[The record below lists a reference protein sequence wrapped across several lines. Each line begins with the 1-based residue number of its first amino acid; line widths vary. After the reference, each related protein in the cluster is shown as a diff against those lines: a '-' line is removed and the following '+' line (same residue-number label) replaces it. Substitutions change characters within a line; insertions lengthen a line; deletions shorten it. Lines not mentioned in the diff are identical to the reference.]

1 MMHPD
6 VTAAVARER
15 IADFEREARTARPEV
30 DTPSGYGPGGG
41 NPATRLEA
49 LIGFLGKAGA
59 ADSWIPRPRVSS
71 ESTESR
77 R

>member
-15 IADFEREARTARPEV
+15 IADFQREAKTSAPQV
-30 DTPSGYGPGGG
+30 DAPSGRGPGGG
-41 NPATRLEA
+41 NPSTRLEA
-49 LIGFLGKAGA
+49 LIGFLGRAGA
-59 ADSWIPRPRVSS
+59 PDSWMPRPRVSP
-71 ESTESR
+71 ESAESR

>member
-49 LIGFLGKAGA
+49 LIGFLGRAGA
-59 ADSWIPRPRVSS
+59 AESWLPRPRTSS
-71 ESTESR
+71 ESR